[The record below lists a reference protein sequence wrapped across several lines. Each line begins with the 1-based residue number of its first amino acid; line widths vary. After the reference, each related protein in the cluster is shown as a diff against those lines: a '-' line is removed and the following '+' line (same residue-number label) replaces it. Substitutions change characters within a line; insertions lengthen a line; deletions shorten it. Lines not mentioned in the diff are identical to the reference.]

1 MTIAQ
6 HPAVTSV
13 SIPEGKDEDLLT
25 IAEAAAIVRMPLNS
39 MRWHRQNGTGPRF
52 FKIGRHVVTTIG
64 DLREW
69 IEEQKRRSH
78 RGGR

>member
-1 MTIAQ
+1 MTIAET
-6 HPAVTSV
+6 PSITTV
-13 SIPEGKDEDLLT
+13 SLPDGKDTDLLT
-25 IAEAAAIVRMPLNS
+25 IAESAAIVRMPLNS

-69 IEEQKRRSH
+69 IEEQKQKDSTGRR
-78 RGGR
+78 

>member
-1 MTIAQ
+1 MTMAQ
-6 HPAVTSV
+6 GS
-13 SIPEGKDEDLLT
+13 SIPTVSLPDGKDSDLLT

-39 MRWHRQNGTGPRF
+39 MRWHRQNDTGPRF

-69 IEEQKRRSH
+69 IEEQKRRSLH
-78 RGGR
+78 GGR

>member
-1 MTIAQ
+1 MTII
-6 HPAVTSV
+6 TTV
-13 SIPEGKDEDLLT
+13 SMPDGKDTDLLT
-25 IAEAAAIVRMPLNS
+25 IAEAAEIARMPLNT
-39 MRWHRQNGTGPRF
+39 MRWHRQRRTGPVF
-52 FKIGRHVVTTIG
+52 FKVGRHVVTTIG